1 MPTLRKKKK
10 DLKLITSFYFMIQN
24 NKEQIKAKTIR
35 RKEMI
40 KVRVEINKSKNRKM
54 RKKSTKPKVN
64 YFITATELTDFS

>member
-24 NKEQIKAKTIR
+24 KEQIKAKTIR

-40 KVRVEINKSKNRKM
+40 KVRVEMNKSKNRKT